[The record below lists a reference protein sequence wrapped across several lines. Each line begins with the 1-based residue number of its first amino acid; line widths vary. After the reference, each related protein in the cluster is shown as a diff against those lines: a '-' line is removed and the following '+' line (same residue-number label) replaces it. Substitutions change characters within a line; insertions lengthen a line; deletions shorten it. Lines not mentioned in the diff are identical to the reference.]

1 MPALL
6 KRCLF
11 NCYYYNFST
20 SGKNS
25 LRELLAIDRF
35 VPPAEQPRDTD
46 AYLLANFLDA
56 HRSILVLTGAGISTE
71 SGIPDYRS
79 EHVGLYS
86 RSSQRPMMFSEFLV
100 SPSARQRYW
109 ARNFVAWPNF
119 SNRKPNEGHIAVRT
133 LQQLGKVQYY

>member
-1 MPALL
+1 MYRYLVNSS
-6 KRCLF
+6 C
-11 NCYYYNFST
+11 NNFST
-20 SGKNS
+20 SSFQKTP
-25 LRELLAIDRF
+25 AIDRF
-35 VPPAEQPRDTD
+35 IPPAEQPGTTD
-46 AYLLANFLDA
+46 ADLLANFLGA

-86 RSSQRPMMFSEFLV
+86 RSTQRPMMFSEFLA
-100 SPSARQRYW
+100 SPRNRQRYW

-133 LQQLGKVQYY
+133 LQRLGKVR